1 MSEGADIKP
10 GPGAEAVVVNAMR
23 PMRRR
28 RKVVTRHGLCWASR
42 FIGYLL
48 VLLMLFVNNAAADDM
63 SISVRRPVVKRG
75 VIVTAYCQPVLFHYI
90 LVVKTKP
97 KH

>member
-28 RKVVTRHGLCWASR
+28 RKVGTRHGLCWASR

-97 KH
+97 NH